1 MFDGSKFCAL
11 LSHELMF
18 LAQAP
23 LLTLMPLFYYYK
35 LPLTTGCNYGH
46 ILSSQDKLRVPLIE
60 DPNIPHHIPALSRE
74 LPDVMVKSGG
84 YMQGD
89 ATLQRSGIYARQK
102 PAFVPEFHGFEMFV
116 WSMLSP
122 KVETS
127 LQLPAMQVTFIRRSL
142 CSRRSLGSA
151 KWHLTGLRRWNSCF

>member
-1 MFDGSKFCAL
+1 
-11 LSHELMF
+11 MF
-18 LAQAP
+18 LVQAP

-35 LPLTTGCNYGH
+35 LPLTIGCNNGH
-46 ILSSQDKLRVPLIE
+46 ISSSQDKLRVPRIE

-74 LPDVMVKSGG
+74 LPDVVVKSGG

-116 WSMLSP
+116 WSLQPS
-122 KVETS
+122 KV
-127 LQLPAMQVTFIRRSL
+127 PASFFAAASHVPYFK
-142 CSRRSLGSA
+142 A
-151 KWHLTGLRRWNSCF
+151 